1 MSEETEDETEEGY
14 SWIIQ
19 TPTEVYETGLKMEFG
34 IDFQMLI
41 NAGGVYNMKM
51 CQSNVSASGM
61 PGGRPSVA
69 TIAIGGPLY
78 GEDEVFLGFKG
89 DFHEFKTHIRQLYV
103 GARGILANN
112 TSIQDNSSNVSLD
125 TTLNSRHSAVVDNR
139 ADSGNVQIQNRMTF

>member
-1 MSEETEDETEEGY
+1 
-14 SWIIQ
+14 
-19 TPTEVYETGLKMEFG
+19 
-34 IDFQMLI
+34 
-41 NAGGVYNMKM
+41 MKM

-112 TSIQDNSSNVSLD
+112 TSTRDNSSNVSLD
-125 TTLNSRHSAVVDNR
+125 TTINSNQSAVVGNT
-139 ADSGNVQIQNRMTF
+139 ANSGNVQIQNTVTL

>member
-1 MSEETEDETEEGY
+1 MSAETEDETEEGY

-51 CQSNVSASGM
+51 CQSNVSASGT
-61 PGGRPSVA
+61 PGRPSVA

-112 TSIQDNSSNVSLD
+112 TSIRDNSSDVSLD
-125 TTLNSRHSAVVDNR
+125 TTLNSNQSAVVGNT
-139 ADSGNVQIQNRMTF
+139 ANSGNVQIQNTVTL